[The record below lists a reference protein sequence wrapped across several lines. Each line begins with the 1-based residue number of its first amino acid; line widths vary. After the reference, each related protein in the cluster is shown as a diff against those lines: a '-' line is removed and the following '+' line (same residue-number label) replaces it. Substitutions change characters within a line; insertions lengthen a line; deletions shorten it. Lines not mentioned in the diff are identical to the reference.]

1 MQIYTS
7 GKVFFILFFLIVW
20 ISAAVA
26 FAGNTYVV
34 DDFTGK
40 DIILSAPDMM
50 SAETVDS
57 NLLLSFD
64 CSENTRRIVH
74 IPIEYDADGQKVRV
88 TISKADHIPYM
99 GKLEVTNNRDPIRST
114 FEHNYLVY
122 QKNAP
127 EFSLYNRHYDSL
139 SLYFKCRE
147 AQPGITGQVQ
157 IDKIEIIPKTFLD
170 DRDFAYIL
178 AELLLF
184 VFILPGFLIYT
195 LFWRDGQ
202 KTHILALLT
211 PISIAFF
218 LFLYALFLVNQLG
231 PSLPN
236 EWLMLTCYVICNVSL
251 MYLLFKNQ
259 KLGSLRTNLHLVRFE
274 ILAVFLVMLAVTA
287 VVTENLSLPLLTFTY
302 NELRNLTY
310 GAFGAHDPVFQF
322 VNGIAIYYDEP
333 FSKYYENYKLMYGV
347 QDRGM
352 IVGVLYAMMRGI
364 GNPIHQV
371 IANSYGYYTL
381 FGAMLNVLVILPILA
396 LHKYFFAGKERPLLT
411 VFLLSASAFVVTNYY
426 ITWFKLAG
434 AGLVIS
440 GIVLLLI
447 EKKSTMQWL
456 LTGIIWGLATNF
468 HPSLALTYPVVTL
481 WFLFR
486 MFKARECNFTPPIL
500 AFILL
505 MTSFLVM
512 NAPWTIVKSMYYPD
526 TNKLF
531 RQHFLASQHFSPE
544 HGITGTIKS
553 FAERYTLQEQLEL
566 RTKRVLESF
575 RVEEADSLFKL
586 TMKEK
591 WPKVLTV
598 WNKLEASYIAF
609 VFTPLLFLLALSAG
623 SKRLFPTLVWGTSA
637 TRHSADARGLF
648 ISQALTVLLILFFSF
663 GSLSPDITWHIPM
676 SCTMILMYLL
686 IQKTLSMSMLGAG
699 FAIVYAFFTYFR
711 LFFQFF

>member
-1 MQIYTS
+1 M
-7 GKVFFILFFLIVW
+7 
-20 ISAAVA
+20 A

-50 SAETVDS
+50 SAETVGS
-57 NLLLSFD
+57 NLLLSID
-64 CSENTRRIVH
+64 CSENAKRFVH
-74 IPIEYDADGQKVRV
+74 IPIQYDTDDQKVRI

-99 GKLEVTNNRDPIRST
+99 GKLEVTNNRYPIHST

-127 EFSLYNRHYDSL
+127 EFSLYNRHYDNL
-139 SLYFKCRE
+139 SLYFKCRQ
-147 AQPGITGQVQ
+147 AQPGVTGQVQ

-178 AELLLF
+178 AELLLL
-184 VFILPGFLIYT
+184 VFILPGFLIYS

-202 KTHILALLT
+202 KAHFLALLT
-211 PISIAFF
+211 PLSIVFF
-218 LFLYALFLVNQLG
+218 LFLYALLLVNQRG

-236 EWLMLTCYVICNVSL
+236 GWVMLACYVICNVSL
-251 MYLLFKNQ
+251 MYLLFKKQ
-259 KLGSLRTNLHLVRFE
+259 KLGNLFTNLHLVRFE
-274 ILAVFLVMLAVTA
+274 ILAVFLLMLAVTA
-287 VVTENLSLPLLTFTY
+287 LVTENLRLPLLTFTY

-310 GAFGAHDPVFQF
+310 GAFGAHDPVLHF
-322 VNGIAIYYDEP
+322 VNGIAIYYEEP
-333 FSKYYENYKLMYGV
+333 FSKYYENHKLMYGV
-347 QDRGM
+347 QDRG
-352 IVGVLYAMMRGI
+352 IIAGVLYAVMRGI
-364 GNPIHQV
+364 GNPFHQV

-381 FGAMLNVLVILPILA
+381 FGAMLNVLVVLPVLA

-411 VFLLSASAFVVTNYY
+411 VLLLSASAFVVTNYY

-481 WFLFR
+481 WLLFR

-526 TNKLF
+526 TNTLF
-531 RQHFLASQHFSPE
+531 RQHFLASQPYNPE
-544 HGITGTIKS
+544 HGITDTIKG
-553 FAERYTLQEQLEL
+553 FAQRYTLQEQLER

-575 RVEEADSLFKL
+575 RVEEAGSLFKL
-586 TMKEK
+586 TMQKK
-591 WPKVLTV
+591 WRKFLTV

-609 VFTPLLFLLALSAG
+609 VFAPLLFLLALSAG
-623 SKRLFPTLVWGTSA
+623 SKRLFPALVWRVSV
-637 TRHSADARGLF
+637 TRHSAEARSLF
-648 ISQALTVLLILFFSF
+648 ISQALTTLLILFCSF

-676 SCTMILMYLL
+676 SCTIILMYLL
-686 IQKTLSMSMLGAG
+686 IQKTVSLSILGAG
-699 FAIVYAFFTYFR
+699 CVIMYALLTYFR